1 MTYAPTNIR
10 QFAST
15 HETSVEA
22 AVSAPPLTHI
32 GATKMTIRYF
42 IDIIDGA
49 KFVEQED
56 RSRAEAAIDAALDR
70 EGITTTEQLEAAL
83 LASVARSECEPH
95 DAALADAYERIVSA
109 GDVALTEGW
118 LKPNGAG
125 LSIGVR

>member
-1 MTYAPTNIR
+1 
-10 QFAST
+10 
-15 HETSVEA
+15 
-22 AVSAPPLTHI
+22 
-32 GATKMTIRYF
+32 MTIRYF

-49 KFVEQED
+49 KFVEQAD

-83 LASVARSECEPH
+83 LASVARSKREPH